1 MGTSGMIW
9 NFTRQVGTIC
19 VFVPWKNEVIWVWSN
34 MRVTKFILVN
44 YSLKC
49 DIVLPSVIREDI
61 LKALMIYEEL
71 QIAKGIPV
79 TINFLKI
86 VFLPCCP
93 HKKLLVFLV
102 SRESEDA
109 AWVFKRVVLQS
120 LVLS

>member
-9 NFTRQVGTIC
+9 NFTCQVGAIC

-34 MRVTKFILVN
+34 IRVTKFILVN

-71 QIAKGIPV
+71 QIAKGFPV

-86 VFLPCCP
+86 VIQPC
-93 HKKLLVFLV
+93 
-102 SRESEDA
+102 
-109 AWVFKRVVLQS
+109 
-120 LVLS
+120 